1 MKDETE
7 DTIADSEDIQNFGS
21 CLRVE
26 HLPSM
31 CGALDS
37 VFRSLKTN
45 QSANQPTN
53 RPTSQPANQSTSEGS
68 SKGLT
73 GTIIPVVLNLPNA

>member
-1 MKDETE
+1 MKGETE
-7 DTIADSEDIQNFGS
+7 DTIADSEDIQKFGS

-31 CGALDS
+31 CGALGS

-45 QSANQPTN
+45 QPTNQPARQPDNQPT
-53 RPTSQPANQSTSEGS
+53 SEAS
-68 SKGLT
+68 SKGIT
-73 GTIIPVVLNLPNA
+73 WTIIPVVLNLPNA